1 MTTKGILAT
10 ITLALAASAG
20 SAEDVKSGYVA
31 ANGIDYYYEIHGV
44 GEPLLLLHG
53 GLGST
58 DMFRPIMPR
67 LAEHRQVIAVDL
79 QGHGRTQLGERPFS
93 IQAMGADMADVLQ
106 KLGHRQVDVLGYS
119 MGGGVAFQLA
129 VQRPE
134 AVRRLVLVS
143 AGCAQDGFYP
153 EMLPMQAQVNAGMAE
168 SMKDTPMYK
177 SYAAGA
183 PKPEDFPRLLDTMGE
198 WMRKPYDWSADVAK
212 LRMPVMLVFGGA

>member
-168 SMKDTPMYK
+168 SMKDTPTYK
-177 SYAAGA
+177 SYAAVA